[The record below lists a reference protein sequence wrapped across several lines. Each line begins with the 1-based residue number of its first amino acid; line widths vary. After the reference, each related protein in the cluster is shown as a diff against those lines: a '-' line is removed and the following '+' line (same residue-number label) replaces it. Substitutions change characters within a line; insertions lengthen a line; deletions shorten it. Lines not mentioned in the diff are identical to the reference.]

1 MITFDRV
8 NRRIHLYL
16 GLALIPWVMLYGF
29 SSFVISHHA
38 WFRSETEP
46 PWKLLSERE
55 YRHPIPAQG
64 DLREV
69 AKEILRDNN
78 LEGAF
83 STQRPNPAELRIN
96 RNSFFNLTRLTY
108 LINEHKLRAERR
120 ELRWDQ
126 VVLRM
131 HFRGGYHHP
140 LFLNLLW
147 AVMVD
152 VTCVAIL
159 LWIAS
164 GLTMWWR
171 LSRTRVWGAV
181 ALGAGAL
188 SFALL
193 IWRL

>member
-46 PWKLLSERE
+46 RWKLLSERE

-108 LINEHKLRAERR
+108 LINEHKLRAERQ

-147 AVMVD
+147 AIIVD
-152 VTCVAIL
+152 ATCVGIL
-159 LWIAS
+159 LWITS
-164 GLTMWWR
+164 GLIMWWR